1 MSFARNER
9 FLCVTGIIISDED
22 TWRIKMIKFDQTF
35 RIGTKVKLD
44 LDDLHVSNQ
53 CESEEWLTITE
64 INEQRTLV
72 KVKKYNLWIT
82 RKRISGYTN
91 SEY

>member
-1 MSFARNER
+1 M
-9 FLCVTGIIISDED
+9 
-22 TWRIKMIKFDQTF
+22 KKFDETF
-35 RIGTKVKLD
+35 RIGTRIKLD
-44 LDDLHVSNQ
+44 VHVSNDN
-53 CESEEWLTITE
+53 EEWLTITE

-82 RKRISGYTN
+82 RERICGYTN